1 MSLTVWALLGGIGT
15 VIAAIVVAF
24 ATGSRFTS
32 NKRDALDA
40 KAARAADENRR
51 KLDNEIDQDVDLAA
65 RARRS
70 GLVRGKRP
78 E

>member
-1 MSLTVWALLGGIGT
+1 MSLTVWALLGGIGS
-15 VIAAIVVAF
+15 VIAAIVIAF
-24 ATGSRFTS
+24 VTGSRSTS
-32 NKRDALDA
+32 NKRDARDA

-70 GLVRGKRP
+70 GIVRGKRP

>member
-1 MSLTVWALLGGIGT
+1 MTTLWALLGGIGT
-15 VIAAIVVAF
+15 VIAAIVIAF
-24 ATGSRFTS
+24 VTGSQSTS
-32 NKRDALDA
+32 NKRDARDA

-70 GLVRGKRP
+70 GIVRGKRP

>member
-15 VIAAIVVAF
+15 VIAAIVIAF
-24 ATGSRFTS
+24 VTGSRSTS
-32 NKRDALDA
+32 NKRDARDA

>member
-1 MSLTVWALLGGIGT
+1 MTLWALLGGIGT

-24 ATGSRFTS
+24 ATGSRFTG
-32 NKRDALDA
+32 NKRDARDA
-40 KAARAADENRR
+40 KAARVADENRR

>member
-32 NKRDALDA
+32 NKRDARDA